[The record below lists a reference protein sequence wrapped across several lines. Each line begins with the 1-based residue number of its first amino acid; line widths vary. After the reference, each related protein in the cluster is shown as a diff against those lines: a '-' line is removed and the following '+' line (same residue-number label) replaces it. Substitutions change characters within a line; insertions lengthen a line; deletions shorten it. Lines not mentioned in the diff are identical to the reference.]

1 MLKIATLILIA
12 VTATVPTPGAK
23 RASQPPVPS
32 RTEQSSPVQQPSK
45 GGQQNTSENART
57 SANGAPAL
65 NTPNT
70 KDSEQKTEWQD
81 DYQQREATAKDAR
94 VIGVTSIV
102 VGALQTIALFVTFLI
117 IAFVAVRQLRAYVSV
132 NPKRA
137 DLIETKPF
145 TISITKTGN
154 WIADFEVKNVGQ
166 TPAFKVIGEG
176 FLDIL
181 PEPLPER
188 FPFHYPVNK
197 LIKSETVLFPQQ
209 TVNIV
214 ARTHTPFSRQQIADI
229 QRDDSGKAL
238 YGYGIVNYRDAFGF
252 NRKTRYSVVIA
263 QLDMMVAIASARGP
277 YKMDVVTVSLTA
289 SHNDAT

>member
-1 MLKIATLILIA
+1 VALPNGNRECLKIATLILIA
-12 VTATVPTPGAK
+12 VTATVPTPGANEHHSHQFQVERNK
-23 RASQPPVPS
+23 VAPYNSHPKAG
-32 RTEQSSPVQQPSK
+32 SK
-45 GGQQNTSENART
+45 TLAKNART

-154 WIADFEVKNVGQ
+154 WDC
-166 TPAFKVIGEG
+166 
-176 FLDIL
+176 
-181 PEPLPER
+181 R
-188 FPFHYPVNK
+188 F
-197 LIKSETVLFPQQ
+197 
-209 TVNIV
+209 
-214 ARTHTPFSRQQIADI
+214 
-229 QRDDSGKAL
+229 
-238 YGYGIVNYRDAFGF
+238 
-252 NRKTRYSVVIA
+252 
-263 QLDMMVAIASARGP
+263 
-277 YKMDVVTVSLTA
+277 
-289 SHNDAT
+289 